1 MCVSIVAA
9 TTGREGKRDLHSSAS
24 SSSSS
29 FLQCCYIDAFCWL
42 CGTVGRRRRI
52 IAHRRKKCL
61 MMSCSLVK
69 KRKTKK
75 SQAVCTRRATWTETR
90 GDREIIRQSAAVT
103 FQNKRIHHTGRHA
116 VVANRCLIWSTA
128 DWLND
133 TSILSIW
140 RAIVVSLFLYISDCE
155 SVGFAPVILGK
166 RESLGQFSS
175 LFFLSLSTFSQT
187 QLFRYRVVFL
197 QLFRL

>member
-1 MCVSIVAA
+1 MKHTGLSPLSVRPSDLRRCGLSPRKYLSINKREEKREKKDEKKKTRRRGKCLRAWGKRAVCVSILAA
-9 TTGREGKRDLHSSAS
+9 TTGREGKRDLHSSASSS

-133 TSILSIW
+133 TSILSI
-140 RAIVVSLFLYISDCE
+140 
-155 SVGFAPVILGK
+155 
-166 RESLGQFSS
+166 
-175 LFFLSLSTFSQT
+175 
-187 QLFRYRVVFL
+187 
-197 QLFRL
+197 

>member
-9 TTGREGKRDLHSSAS
+9 TTGREGKRDLHSSA

-175 LFFLSLSTFSQT
+175 LFFLSLSLDFLPNTTFS
-187 QLFRYRVVFL
+187 VSCCFL
-197 QLFRL
+197 TTF

>member
-1 MCVSIVAA
+1 MKHTGLSPLSVRPSDLRRCGLSPRKYLSINKREEKREKKDEKKKTRRRGKCLRAWGKRAVCVSIVAA
-9 TTGREGKRDLHSSAS
+9 TTGREGKRDLHSSASS

-75 SQAVCTRRATWTETR
+75 KAKLCARAVRHGPRLGETERLFANQRPLLFKTKEYTTLA
-90 GDREIIRQSAAVT
+90 GTQWWLTAVL
-103 FQNKRIHHTGRHA
+103 FGLR
-116 VVANRCLIWSTA
+116 LI
-128 DWLND
+128 
-133 TSILSIW
+133 
-140 RAIVVSLFLYISDCE
+140 
-155 SVGFAPVILGK
+155 G
-166 RESLGQFSS
+166 
-175 LFFLSLSTFSQT
+175 
-187 QLFRYRVVFL
+187 
-197 QLFRL
+197 